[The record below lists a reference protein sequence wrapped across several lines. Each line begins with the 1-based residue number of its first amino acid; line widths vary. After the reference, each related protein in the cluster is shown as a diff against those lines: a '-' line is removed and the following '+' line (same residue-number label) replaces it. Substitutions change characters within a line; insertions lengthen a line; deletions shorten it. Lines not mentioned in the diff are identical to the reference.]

1 MSSSRQKRLERAQ
14 MRVLFQVPFFASGVA
29 KLPVIWDDSI
39 PTACTNGEHIR
50 WNGQWFDS
58 LPDAVLPTVLC
69 HEVAHPLLGHLWRI
83 PSGADWKGWNIATDH
98 AVNLML
104 KDFSEKVMAQ
114 RLADPFPF
122 PDPQDTYCADPQYAG
137 MSEEAIYARL
147 PKQGGNNG
155 GGQGK
160 SAGNQKPGANTMPSF
175 GDIEAP
181 KGSPTQQ
188 KNLQND
194 WKATLIQSVAV
205 GKAQGNLPAGLKR
218 LVDSLVNPVV
228 PWPDLLRAFLRE
240 QVQDDWNWSKPDPLF
255 DESGFILPSLDS
267 EGVGV
272 VVFATDT
279 SGSIDEK
286 LLAQFQSE
294 KQACLD
300 ELRPR
305 SLVDIYCDAK
315 IQAVHE
321 YRAGES
327 IGRKCP
333 GGGGTSF
340 EPVFEHIRDKMG
352 ETPKAVVYLTDLM
365 GSFPTEVP
373 PYPVLWVTWERE
385 GKAPFGE
392 VVFAN
397 PQAS

>member
-1 MSSSRQKRLERAQ
+1 MSLARQKRLERAQ

-29 KLPVIWDDSI
+29 KLLVIWDDSI

-50 WNGQWFDS
+50 WNGAWFDS

-83 PSGADWKGWNIATDH
+83 PSGADWRGWNIATDH

-122 PDPQDTYCADPQYAG
+122 PDPQDAYCADPQYAG

-147 PKQGGNNG
+147 PKQRGNNG
-155 GGQGK
+155 GGSGK
-160 SAGNQKPGANTMPSF
+160 SAGNQAAGPNSMPSF

-194 WKATLIQSVAV
+194 WKATLIQSVAI
-205 GKAQGNLPAGLKR
+205 GKAQGNLPAGLER

-315 IQAVHE
+315 IQAVND
-321 YRAGES
+321 YRPGEI

-333 GGGGTSF
+333 GGGGTDFS
-340 EPVFEHIRDKMG
+340 PVFAHIRDKMG

-365 GSFPTEVP
+365 GSFPDEVP

-385 GKAPFGE
+385 DKAPFGE